1 VRGERHQ
8 KLIDA
13 LETAA
18 AQHGLELVDVE
29 LSGTGRLRV
38 VRIFLDR
45 EGGIGIDEL
54 AKANLWV
61 DATVEAN
68 EPYTGAYTLE
78 VSSPGIDRP
87 LRTLAHFARFAGEEA
102 RLVTEP
108 LNGRGKWTGVVVGI
122 EGEDVLLE
130 VDGET
135 RRIPHRKIRHAHLK
149 GRIDF
154 NKERKEEREERT
166 EHVI

>member
-1 VRGERHQ
+1 MRSERHQ

-13 LETAA
+13 LEAAA

-29 LSGTGRLRV
+29 LSGTGRMRV
-38 VRIFLDR
+38 VRVFLER

-54 AKANLWV
+54 AAANLWV
-61 DATVEAN
+61 DETVEAN

-87 LRTLAHFARFAGEEA
+87 LRTLAHFARFVGEEA

-108 LNGRGKWTGVVVGI
+108 LDGRGKWTGIVVGV
-122 EGEDVLLE
+122 EGEDILLE

-135 RRIPHRKIRHAHLK
+135 RRIPHGKIRHAHLK
-149 GRIDF
+149 GRIEF